1 MVSSNVCQYLKL
13 IYPNT
18 CVIIN
23 INFYHFSKVIHEIET
38 MLQEQGELVESSETL
53 QEKIEFIK
61 RERAE
66 INNKINFLLSE
77 KERERHLFIS
87 KYDILHK

>member
-1 MVSSNVCQYLKL
+1 
-13 IYPNT
+13 
-18 CVIIN
+18 
-23 INFYHFSKVIHEIET
+23 